1 MLLSTSQES
10 NSLSVTSSLITTLT
24 MSVLKL
30 PDVVRPTP
38 SLSLVLLPLLE
49 SGKPLSYLPRR
60 QQSKMLSMQLL
71 TLLNRLHMKLSL
83 QLAQSLTPLRF
94 LLTNGRLELR
104 STLQLITLACSWT
117 RKQGLHLWPWDG
129 WRKIH
134 ETFRVRKQIFCK
146 RSW

>member
-1 MLLSTSQES
+1 MG
-10 NSLSVTSSLITTLT
+10 VTSSLITTLT

-104 STLQLITLACSWT
+104 STLQLITLA
-117 RKQGLHLWPWDG
+117 
-129 WRKIH
+129 
-134 ETFRVRKQIFCK
+134 
-146 RSW
+146 RSPNTKARSTPVTLRWLEE

>member
-71 TLLNRLHMKLSL
+71 TLLIRLHMKLSL

-104 STLQLITLACSWT
+104 STLQLITLA
-117 RKQGLHLWPWDG
+117 
-129 WRKIH
+129 
-134 ETFRVRKQIFCK
+134 
-146 RSW
+146 RSPNTKARSTPVTLRWLEENT